1 MISAQ
6 YMLLSGGQA
15 HFIFQ
20 FLCVEGAR
28 PADVH
33 SGVKHVYGDDCSIHQ
48 CLTGARGS
56 NKVGAALRTWHTPVI
71 HPTLWS
77 QTHMPTWIKW
87 CSVIVV

>member
-1 MISAQ
+1 
-6 YMLLSGGQA
+6 MLLSGGQA
-15 HFIFQ
+15 HFIIQ
-20 FLCVEGAR
+20 FLYVEGAG
-28 PADVH
+28 PVDIH
-33 SGVKHVYGDDCSIHQ
+33 SRVKRVYGDDCSVHQ

-56 NKVGAALRTWHTPVI
+56 KRVGVALSTWYAPVI